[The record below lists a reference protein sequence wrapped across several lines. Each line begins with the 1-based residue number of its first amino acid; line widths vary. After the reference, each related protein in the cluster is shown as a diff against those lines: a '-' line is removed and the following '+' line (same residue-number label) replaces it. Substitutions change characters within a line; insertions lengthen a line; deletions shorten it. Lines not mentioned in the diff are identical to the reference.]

1 MLNNCFGILSATESR
16 DNLRRLTAHRAVASI
31 PIGGKYR
38 IVDFGLSNMVN
49 AGIKLVGILTQTDSR
64 SLRDHIGSGGAWDL
78 NRRNKGIYM
87 FHDKRNQAVSYD
99 LQILR
104 DNKEFLNKVKE
115 EYVVFASTYLI
126 ANVDIED
133 AVRKHQESGAVVT
146 VVYKHVEDAD
156 KKYLDCGLLQISPTG
171 EVFGVEKNNGKEQIA
186 NVSMEIFIMKKEYLE
201 SLIDKVAYADYARTL
216 KSVVYENLGK
226 ISVRGYEHKGY
237 LGCVNSLLTY
247 YTTNMDMLNEEI
259 TKDLFFK
266 ETRAIYSK
274 SKDSVPTKYYKD
286 SKVID
291 SLISNGCVIK
301 GIVKD
306 SVISRSVT
314 IEEGAEVEN
323 CIILQNCTIK
333 SGCKIKN
340 VIMDKNVVLAEG
352 TELRGSTI
360 YPLII
365 EKETSK

>member
-38 IVDFGLSNMVN
+38 VVDFGLSNMVN

-78 NRRNKGIYM
+78 NRRNKGLYM
-87 FHDKRNQAVSYD
+87 FHDKRNQAVTYD
-99 LQILR
+99 LQILK
-104 DNKEFLNKVKE
+104 DNREFLSRVKE

-133 AVRKHQESGAVVT
+133 VVRQHINTGALVT
-146 VVYKHVEDAD
+146 VVYKHTDEAD
-156 KKYLDCGLLQISPTG
+156 QKYLDCGSLQINPNG
-171 EVFGVEKNNGKEQIA
+171 EILGVEKNNGKSKEA
-186 NVSMEIFIMKKEYLE
+186 NISMEIFVMKKSYLE
-201 SLIDKVAYADYARTL
+201 SLIDKTAYADYARTL
-216 KSVVYENLGK
+216 KSVVYESLGK
-226 ISVRGYEHKGY
+226 LDIRGYEHKGY

-247 YTTNMDMLNEEI
+247 YNTNMEMLNVDT
-259 TKDLFFK
+259 TKELFFK
-266 ETRAIYSK
+266 EGRSIYSK
-274 SKDSVPTKYYKD
+274 SKDSVPTKYSRN
-286 SKVID
+286 SKVSN
-291 SLISNGCVIK
+291 SLIANGCEIK
-301 GIVKD
+301 GTIKG
-306 SVISRSVT
+306 SIISRSVT
-314 IEEGAEVEN
+314 VEEGAEVEN

-340 VIMDKNVVLAEG
+340 VIMDKNVVLAQG
-352 TELRGSTI
+352 TELRGSNI

-365 EKETSK
+365 EKEILK